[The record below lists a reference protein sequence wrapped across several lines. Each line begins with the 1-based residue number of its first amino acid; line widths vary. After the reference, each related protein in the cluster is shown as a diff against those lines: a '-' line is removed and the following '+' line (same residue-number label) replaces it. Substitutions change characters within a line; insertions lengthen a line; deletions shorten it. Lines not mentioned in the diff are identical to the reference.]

1 MINWNNL
8 RDGLHEPHTLRSQ
21 SNARYRI
28 EQLGTAFDEQYNDGL
43 LVLAMAVVRQWIL
56 DRKPVQE
63 YPFVLPWIEYIKY
76 AMPDVYISMDS
87 LEVRDE

>member
-8 RDGLHEPHTLRSQ
+8 RDGLHEPHTLRPH
-21 SNARYRI
+21 NKALYRNG
-28 EQLGTAFDEQYNDGL
+28 QLGTAFDEQYNDGL

-76 AMPDVYISMDS
+76 AMPDVYISMSDI
-87 LEVRDE
+87 EVRDE

>member
-8 RDGLHEPHTLRSQ
+8 RDGLDIGKHIRPRANMLTRAQ
-21 SNARYRI
+21 
-28 EQLGTAFDEQYNDGL
+28 QLGTAFDEQYNDGL

-63 YPFVLPWIEYIKY
+63 YPFILPWIEYIKY
-76 AMPDVYISMDS
+76 AMPDVYISIND
-87 LEVRDE
+87 LEVDDE

>member
-8 RDGLHEPHTLRSQ
+8 RDGLYVPHTIRPRS
-21 SNARYRI
+21 STLYRNG
-28 EQLGTAFDEQYNDGL
+28 QLGTAFDEQYNDGL

-76 AMPDVYISMDS
+76 AMPDVYISIDD
-87 LEVRDE
+87 LEACDE